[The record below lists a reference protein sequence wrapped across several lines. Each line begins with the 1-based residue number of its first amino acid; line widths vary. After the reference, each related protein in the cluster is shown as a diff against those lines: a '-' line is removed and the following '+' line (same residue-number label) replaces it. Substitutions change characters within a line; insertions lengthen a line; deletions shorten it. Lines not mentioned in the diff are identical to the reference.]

1 MFGYVIPLKGELK
14 IKEYETFK
22 AYYCGL
28 CEVLQ
33 KKSYF
38 SKYVLNYDMTFLA
51 ILLSSIYLEKE
62 NSEKKFCINKMRN
75 VSIIHRNQYIEYA
88 ADMNIILGKKNLI
101 DDYVDDKNYIALLSS
116 KMLGMKDISE
126 MSQEKIKVINSNL
139 NKLKKLEKLKC
150 SNIDEI
156 GEAFANITS
165 EIFSVGYDN
174 NEKILRYL
182 GYNIGKWIYTID
194 AYDDLIEDIK
204 TNSYNPCIYNY
215 GYNGENPYEFK
226 DSIKE
231 NINFTLVKC
240 MNEASKAFELLEIKK
255 NKGLLEN
262 IIFLGMNYKTKLVI
276 EGGKGNEKSIRSAWY
291 KRWCIPGGNK
301 ASI

>member
-1 MFGYVIPLKGELK
+1 
-14 IKEYETFK
+14 
-22 AYYCGL
+22 
-28 CEVLQ
+28 
-33 KKSYF
+33 
-38 SKYVLNYDMTFLA
+38 
-51 ILLSSIYLEKE
+51 
-62 NSEKKFCINKMRN
+62 MRN
-75 VSIIHRNQYIEYA
+75 VFVIHKNQYIEYA
-88 ADMNIILGKKNLI
+88 ADMNIILSKKNLI
-101 DDYVDDKNYIALLSS
+101 DDYADDKNYIALLSS
-116 KMLGMKDISE
+116 KMLGIKDISE
-126 MSQEKIKVINSNL
+126 MSQEKVKVINSNL
-139 NKLKKLEKLKC
+139 NKLKELERLKC
-150 SNIDEI
+150 NNIDEI

-165 EIFSVGYDN
+165 EIFSVGYGN

-194 AYDDLIEDIK
+194 AYDDLISDIK

-215 GYNGENPYEFK
+215 GYNGKNPYEFK
-226 DSIKE
+226 ESIKE

-262 IIFLGMNYKTKLVI
+262 IIFLGMNYKTQLVI
-276 EGGKGNEKSIRSAWY
+276 EGGKGNEKSIRSAWC